1 MRLRILA
8 PALVLV
14 LMVLSLS
21 HVQIVRA
28 ANDRPE
34 QASASGSGPTQI
46 TIPSI
51 NLVAEVEPVGYQL
64 AGKTVAWQ
72 TAEDAVGWHRSS
84 AMPGSPGNTV
94 MSGHNAT
101 LGSGVF
107 RNLRKV
113 RKGDTITVTV
123 NGRKVNYIVTERI
136 IFRHLFVS
144 EKRRAKNATWLGS
157 FGDERLTLITCYPWY
172 SNTHR
177 LVVVAHP
184 IEPAYPVDTTRY
196 RR

>member
-8 PALVLV
+8 PAFVLV
-14 LMVLSLS
+14 LMALSLG
-21 HVQIVRA
+21 HIQIVRA
-28 ANDRPE
+28 ANDSLERPP
-34 QASASGSGPTQI
+34 ASGSGPTWI

-51 NLVAEVEPVGYQL
+51 NLVAEIEPVGYQL
-64 AGKTVAWQ
+64 TGKSVGWQ
-72 TAEDAVGWHRSS
+72 TAENAVGWQRSS

-123 NGRKVNYIVTERI
+123 NGRKINYVVTDRV

-144 EKRRAKNATWLGS
+144 EKRRAENATWLGS

-172 SNTHR
+172 TNTHR
-177 LVVVAHP
+177 LVIVAHP
-184 IEPAYPVDTTRY
+184 IEPTAPYQQRM
-196 RR
+196 R